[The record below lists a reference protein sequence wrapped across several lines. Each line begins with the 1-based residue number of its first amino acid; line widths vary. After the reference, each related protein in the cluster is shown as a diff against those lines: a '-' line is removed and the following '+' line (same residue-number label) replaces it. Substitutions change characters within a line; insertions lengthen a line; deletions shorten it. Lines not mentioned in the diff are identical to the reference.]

1 MVPGVNGRTIN
12 DLVQGVI
19 DALQGRT
26 DITAIIPRYIKR
38 ALQELTISMAFE
50 ELRRTGPQVTLTVG
64 QPIYP
69 VSTFLNS
76 GDDYNYPEAF
86 VIFVDPGTNKT
97 TDTLKYKTPKAIE
110 MMISPSTQGTPGY
123 FTRFGTNFHLGPVP
137 NQAFTVFLR
146 YQVRYP
152 FPAASDSTSLL
163 GVPLLIPDDWEEIVE
178 YAAAERIAF
187 VKRWNEQ
194 RNDIHQLLYGDPE
207 FMESAGKRGRPGLL
221 SARLLQVERDQK
233 FDTRQLGFTVPRY
246 NGR

>member
-1 MVPGVNGRTIN
+1 MVPGANERTIN
-12 DLVQGVI
+12 DLVPEVI
-19 DALQGRT
+19 NALQGRT
-26 DITAIIPRYIKR
+26 DVAAIVPLYIKR

-50 ELRRTGPQVTLTVG
+50 ELRRTGPQVVLTIG
-64 QPIYP
+64 QPIYA
-69 VSTFLNS
+69 VSTFLNA
-76 GDDYNYPEAF
+76 GDDYSSPEAM
-86 VIFVDPGTNKT
+86 VIFVDPATNST

-110 MMISPSTQGTPGY
+110 MMISPSTKGTPSY
-123 FTRFGTNFHLGPVP
+123 FTRYGPNFHLGPVP
-137 NQAFTVFLR
+137 DQAYTVFLR

-152 FPAASDSTSLL
+152 FPEATDSASLL
-163 GVPLLIPDDWEEIVE
+163 GVKLLMPDDWEEIVV

-233 FDTRQLGFTVPRY
+233 FDTRQLGFTIPRY
-246 NGR
+246 NQR